1 MKTKAS
7 LLLFMFTMVNM
18 AYAQFYSVTRYN
30 IFMYDD
36 NGKPFKFGKSAKQA
50 EVKSYEITYLN
61 DKGKTKRKNAFQLN
75 NAGNIVYQVLYNAKG
90 TVKRSTY
97 SSYINDTLLTNRFT
111 LDKNGDTTSK
121 SIYTFERGKMI
132 SSTVSYGKKTTAYFY
147 TYDKSGNRTSYTYKR
162 NGLTK
167 LTIKYEYDETG
178 KLMKQSTY
186 DKQNKLTAVV
196 NYECNYQGEKQKK
209 VEQSKV
215 CMRKDALPNGGYVVY
230 NDYTNPKGKLM
241 RSVSTYDSDSNLV
254 QIQSYDSKSKL
265 LSTSNYTYDATGN
278 CTQHKYAY
286 KKTIFQSNYTYNEK
300 NLLIEYT
307 NRKQNQVDGLVKY
320 TYVYR

>member
-1 MKTKAS
+1 
-7 LLLFMFTMVNM
+7 MVNM
-18 AYAQFYSVTRYN
+18 AYAQFYRTSVFN
-30 IFMYDD
+30 IFMYDN
-36 NGKPFKFGKSAKQA
+36 NGKPFKFGKQAKQA

-75 NAGNIVYQVLYNAKG
+75 NAGNIIYQALYNAKG
-90 TVKRSTY
+90 TLKSSTY

-111 LDKNGDTTSK
+111 LDRNGDTTSK
-121 SIYTFERGKMI
+121 SMYMFEQGKMI
-132 SSTVSYGKKTTAYFY
+132 SSVVTHGKKTTAYLY
-147 TYDKSGNRTSYTYKR
+147 TYDKKGNRTSYTYQR

-167 LTIKYEYDETG
+167 LTIKYEYDEVG

-186 DKQNKLTAVV
+186 NKQNKLTAVV

-230 NDYTNPKGKLM
+230 NDFTNAKGKLM
-241 RSVSTYDSDSNLV
+241 RSVSTYDRDSNLIQV
-254 QIQSYDSKSKL
+254 QSYNSKSKL
-265 LSTSNYTYDATGN
+265 SSTSNYLYDATGN
-278 CTQHKYAY
+278 CIQHKYAY
-286 KKTIFQSNYTYNEK
+286 KNTSFQSNYTYNDR
-300 NLLIEYT
+300 NLLVEYT
-307 NRKQNQVDGLVKY
+307 NRKQNQIDGLVKY

>member
-1 MKTKAS
+1 
-7 LLLFMFTMVNM
+7 
-18 AYAQFYSVTRYN
+18 
-30 IFMYDD
+30 
-36 NGKPFKFGKSAKQA
+36 
-50 EVKSYEITYLN
+50 
-61 DKGKTKRKNAFQLN
+61 
-75 NAGNIVYQVLYNAKG
+75 
-90 TVKRSTY
+90 
-97 SSYINDTLLTNRFT
+97 
-111 LDKNGDTTSK
+111 
-121 SIYTFERGKMI
+121 
-132 SSTVSYGKKTTAYFY
+132 
-147 TYDKSGNRTSYTYKR
+147 
-162 NGLTK
+162 
-167 LTIKYEYDETG
+167 
-178 KLMKQSTY
+178 MKQSTY

-265 LSTSNYTYDATGN
+265 LSTSNYTY
-278 CTQHKYAY
+278 
-286 KKTIFQSNYTYNEK
+286 NEK